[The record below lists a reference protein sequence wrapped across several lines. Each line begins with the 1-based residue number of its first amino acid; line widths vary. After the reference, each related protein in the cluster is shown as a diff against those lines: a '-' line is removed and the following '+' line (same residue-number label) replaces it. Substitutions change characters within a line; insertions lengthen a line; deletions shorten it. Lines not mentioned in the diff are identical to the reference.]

1 MYKTMKKVILTLSI
15 LFAVLPY
22 VYGVPVTLR
31 NNSLKS
37 IPLII
42 PGVMNPNLSPLSN
55 SGADLPE
62 GQKIYA
68 LIDGEEVEILTITP
82 ELKNQKI
89 IINKL
94 IKKVKKDR
102 KRNTE

>member
-1 MYKTMKKVILTLSI
+1 MKKVLLTLSI
-15 LFAVLPY
+15 LIMSLPF

-55 SGADLPE
+55 SGADLPV

-68 LIDGEEVEILTITP
+68 IIDGEEVEILTITS
-82 ELKNQKI
+82 EMRNQKI

-94 IKKVKKDR
+94 IKKVKKNR
-102 KRNTE
+102 KSNAE